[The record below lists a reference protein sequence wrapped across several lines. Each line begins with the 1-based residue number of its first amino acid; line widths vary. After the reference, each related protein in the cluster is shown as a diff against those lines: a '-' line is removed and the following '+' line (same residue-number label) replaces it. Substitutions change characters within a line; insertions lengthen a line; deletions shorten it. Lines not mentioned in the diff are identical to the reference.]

1 MAEVIEKTYLDQ
13 SGVEHLVEKFGTRED
28 TKDAATLKSAKAY
41 ADGLADNYDAA
52 GTAQTKV
59 DELANGQV
67 ATNKTDIAGL
77 KTKVE
82 NLESINYVAITNEQI
97 DAMFA

>member
-1 MAEVIEKTYLDQ
+1 MAEVIEKNYLDKA
-13 SGVEHLVEKFGTRED
+13 GVEHLVEKLGTRED

-41 ADGLADNYDAA
+41 ADGLAINYDPA

-67 ATNKTDIAGL
+67 KQTKKQL
-77 KTKVE
+77 K
-82 NLESINYVAITNEQI
+82 N
-97 DAMFA
+97 